1 MFSFRSITRIVR
13 PFLFSHQQTI
23 NFLLYPAL
31 CFYFFKTVFLL
42 HIRVFGSIY
51 LTHKHP
57 VWSGTCFIRRIQC
70 LINHQLLTIFCMLR
84 KSQNPVQVLRC
95 FQIYIF
101 PFKMLDYITN
111 MKSTFFHFEL
121 VLLMH
126 RHMYHF
132 LEGFSKMLII
142 LRCSFS

>member
-1 MFSFRSITRIVR
+1 MFSFRSITCIVH

-70 LINHQLLTIFCMLR
+70 LINHQLLSALCMSRNGCYLIQ
-84 KSQNPVQVLRC
+84 SA
-95 FQIYIF
+95 
-101 PFKMLDYITN
+101 FKMSVKLSSPDL
-111 MKSTFFHFEL
+111 SHGL
-121 VLLMH
+121 
-126 RHMYHF
+126 HF
-132 LEGFSKMLII
+132 LPKLLFYYSMFTRKCKFYGLACAVAS
-142 LRCSFS
+142 SSH

>member
-1 MFSFRSITRIVR
+1 MFSFRSITCIVR

-57 VWSGTCFIRRIQC
+57 VRSGTCFIRRIKRF
-70 LINHQLLTIFCMLR
+70 IYHQFLTCFRMLC
-84 KSQNPVQVLRC
+84 KCQNFV
-95 FQIYIF
+95 
-101 PFKMLDYITN
+101 
-111 MKSTFFHFEL
+111 
-121 VLLMH
+121 
-126 RHMYHF
+126 
-132 LEGFSKMLII
+132 
-142 LRCSFS
+142 